1 MSRTTP
7 RRTLALAVAI
17 ALVAAIAAGVA
28 VAAVPA
34 KQTERAA
41 WRACMEQ
48 HGVDLAADMLP
59 TLETARA
66 AFAACGLP
74 WQKKVRTFVS
84 CMRAH
89 GGVVSLT
96 AALSGLGT
104 DRLERAASRCGLDLR
119 SSLRERVDRLA
130 GCMRGHGVAVP
141 TATTSLR
148 QALDGLL
155 HTDQQALS
163 DAWQACRGELR
174 LPRWL
179 PQGS

>member
-17 ALVAAIAAGVA
+17 AFVAAIAAGVA

-41 WRACMEQ
+41 WRACMAQ
-48 HGVDLAADMLP
+48 HGVDLTGDRMP

-74 WQKKVRTFVS
+74 WQKKVRAFVS

-96 AALSGLGT
+96 AALSGLGS
-104 DRLERAASRCGLDLR
+104 DRLERAAKQCGLDLR
-119 SSLRERVDRLA
+119 SSLRERADRLA

-141 TATTSLR
+141 TATTSLG

-155 HTDQQALS
+155 QTDRQTLS
-163 DAWQACRGELR
+163 DAWQACRSELR

-179 PQGS
+179 PLGS